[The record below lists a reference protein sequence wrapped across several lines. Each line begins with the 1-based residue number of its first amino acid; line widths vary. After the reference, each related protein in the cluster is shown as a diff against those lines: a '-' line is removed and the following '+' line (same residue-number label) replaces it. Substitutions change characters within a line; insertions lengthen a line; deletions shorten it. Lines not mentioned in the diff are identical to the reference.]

1 MMFNYWPIGIVIA
14 AYLLTV
20 RFFRYRRR
28 DEIAAKF
35 SGSGRPLSEMT
46 GKDAHEIMAK
56 LQEFEFPYAFQK
68 ARTISLLKAGG
79 IPTMSKLFA
88 VTGQNTRKNAGK
100 RAVDTEILLR
110 EVHHNGRDTDR
121 YMKAVARMNYLHA
134 RYRKAGKILDDD
146 MLHTLGSG
154 VVEVFRIVDGEEWRK
169 LSKEEKCAIGIFHKA
184 LGEDLGIPWTSLPSH
199 QQGWEDGAH
208 FASELR
214 DWTVGYESRVAKFT
228 ATNDQYV
235 RVYVDSAT
243 SAMPRFFTRLLRK
256 TIAFEL
262 DDVMRSTLG
271 LEKAGIL
278 LRATISSIKVLRK
291 MLLRYLTFPRLHPAK
306 ALHEE
311 PNPKTGLF
319 NFFASGLQ
327 PWYVKKDVW
336 SIWGPS
342 ALFVRALGGRLP
354 GSHGD
359 RFHPQGYDLMTIGPQ
374 PQEGRGQENMA
385 ATIQFLRARNVAGCP
400 FQKGYGEKGETQAM
414 PIF

>member
-1 MMFNYWPIGIVIA
+1 MFLNYWPYGIALA

-28 DEIAAKF
+28 NEITAKF
-35 SGSGRPLSEMT
+35 SGIGRPLSKMT
-46 GKDAHEIMAK
+46 GSEAHEIMAI

-88 VTGQNTRKNAGK
+88 VTGQNTRRNAGK

-121 YMKAVARMNYLHA
+121 YMKAVSRMNYLHA

-154 VVEVFRIVDGEEWRK
+154 IVESFRIVDTEEWRQ

-199 QQGWEDGAH
+199 REGWEDGAH
-208 FASELR
+208 FATELR
-214 DWTVGYESRVAKFT
+214 DWTVGYESRVARFT
-228 ATNDQYV
+228 GTNDQYV

-243 SAMPRFFTRLLRK
+243 SAMPRFFTTLLRK
-256 TIAFEL
+256 VIGYEL

-278 LRATISSIKVLRK
+278 LRVIITSTKTIRK
-291 MLLRYLTFPRLHPAK
+291 ILLRHFTFPRRSPVK
-306 ALHEE
+306 VLHEK

-319 NFFASGLQ
+319 NFFPTGLQ
-327 PWYVKKDVW
+327 PWYVKKDIW

-359 RFHPQGYDLMTIGPQ
+359 RFHPQGYDLTTIGPK
-374 PQEGRGQENMA
+374 PQEGRGLENMA
-385 ATIQFLRARNVAGCP
+385 ATMEFLRARNISGCP
-400 FQKGYGEKGETQAM
+400 FQKGYGEKGETQAT